1 MNKQNSSL
9 MTADGE
15 VDLVKL
21 VKELWV
27 NKVLI
32 LLTTLLALIGSFT
45 YAYLSKPVYEYRVA
59 VVPPALGSIE
69 GFNVGRRE
77 NGLDA
82 YTVRSIYAIFS
93 RNLLSDENK
102 KEFFYKIY
110 LPQVG
115 EGAESEDEQEEFYK
129 KFSKEVKI
137 DPANKPDADRYTV
150 IVEGTKREVL
160 ATWAQ
165 AFVRLAADRAVHEV
179 IDSAGRD
186 FQVRNAAMQSRITVL
201 QNMAKGRRDD
211 RIARLKE
218 ALLIAESLK
227 IDGPPLIEGASE
239 QQPSSIMDG
248 DLMYMRGAK
257 ALRAEINN
265 LESRSVDAPFIPE
278 LRTLQ
283 EKLSWNSSLSVD
295 SDAVAV
301 YKEDEGLSFSNQ
313 PIKPKKILIVTI
325 GTLAGLIIGILLAV
339 LAGFIRK
346 LRSDGSLR

>member
-129 KFSKEVKI
+129 K
-137 DPANKPDADRYTV
+137 
-150 IVEGTKREVL
+150 
-160 ATWAQ
+160 
-165 AFVRLAADRAVHEV
+165 
-179 IDSAGRD
+179 
-186 FQVRNAAMQSRITVL
+186 
-201 QNMAKGRRDD
+201 
-211 RIARLKE
+211 
-218 ALLIAESLK
+218 
-227 IDGPPLIEGASE
+227 
-239 QQPSSIMDG
+239 
-248 DLMYMRGAK
+248 
-257 ALRAEINN
+257 
-265 LESRSVDAPFIPE
+265 
-278 LRTLQ
+278 
-283 EKLSWNSSLSVD
+283 
-295 SDAVAV
+295 AVAEAECNTV
-301 YKEDEGLSFSNQ
+301 TGLKQ
-313 PIKPKKILIVTI
+313 VHHAATP
-325 GTLAGLIIGILLAV
+325 LL
-339 LAGFIRK
+339 L
-346 LRSDGSLR
+346 